1 MNDATMRHQGP
12 CTALL
17 IGGLALSAL
26 ALAADEWKPGGSVD
40 DQVRMMDGNGDGKVS
55 PAEHAAG
62 AKLMFE
68 KLDADH
74 DGDVT
79 AAEMDAAHAAAGSDG
94 GAMSS
99 ADKIQAIDTD
109 RNGKLS
115 AAEHEAGSQSMFTKT
130 DANQDGSVDAAE
142 VKAAH
147 AAMMGK
153 QDGQ

>member
-1 MNDATMRHQGP
+1 
-12 CTALL
+12 
-17 IGGLALSAL
+17 
-26 ALAADEWKPGGSVD
+26 
-40 DQVRMMDGNGDGKVS
+40 
-55 PAEHAAG
+55 
-62 AKLMFE
+62 
-68 KLDADH
+68 
-74 DGDVT
+74 
-79 AAEMDAAHAAAGSDG
+79 
-94 GAMSS
+94 MSS

-147 AAMMGK
+147 EAMMGK